1 MYPNRR
7 EVCQNSQAVRPEGA
21 APHSPGQRPGLKDE
35 HEPYALQGQ
44 KLNYYGVALLALA
57 SGKAESRAHGSL
69 YIHHYT
75 QGAALGYVLL
85 GFQPA
90 LIEF

>member
-1 MYPNRR
+1 M

-35 HEPYALQGQ
+35 HGPYALQGQ

-57 SGKAESRAHGSL
+57 SGKAESRAHCSIIYL
-69 YIHHYT
+69 NT
-75 QGAALGYVLL
+75 QGVLALASGKAER
-85 GFQPA
+85 PWA
-90 LIEF
+90 M